1 MEKKIYR
8 IICAVVITAIFI
20 FGLILTMLCYSF
32 YTDREKQELRNVGR
46 LMIGSELSPEEMS
59 RRLNDVYAF
68 EMGVT
73 AFSRDGEVIYNSDR
87 TYSENADFPEVSDA
101 FETGEGE
108 REYEGE
114 ERDIFYFAL
123 LRDDT
128 VIRFSRE
135 KESVYAVY
143 VSLLPA
149 FCISALFVI
158 ISAVI
163 ASRRLSAQI
172 MGPINALVQKLDVVK
187 KKGGKIKD
195 VIGLYSD
202 YEELAPLT
210 DAAEEM
216 SKRLEKYI
224 GQLKNEKDR
233 IKLITANMVEG
244 MVLIDKERNILSVNK
259 SAVNML
265 NPDFPDD
272 SREKRNITELTKSEE
287 LIRLLNKSE
296 EMSSVSSS
304 INIGEL
310 YLRVFVSRAETD
322 SQRKCGTVIMLVDET
337 EIRRTEEIRRDFSAN
352 VSHELKTPLTTIKG
366 FGEMLGNGMYTDE
379 NDVRRYGSRIYSE
392 SERLL
397 QLIND
402 IIRLSEI
409 EEQTAVQLERADL
422 MQIAED
428 TADILMHKAEQL
440 KIQLT
445 VTGKPAF
452 MMINRS
458 YMTELMLNLA
468 DNAIKY
474 NNPGGYVNID
484 ISQDNGGTV
493 ITVKDNGIGIPEE
506 SQARIFERFYR
517 VDKSHSRQTGGTGLG
532 LSIVKHI
539 TAYHRGNVKLES
551 RLGEGT
557 TVTVSFPVN
566 SQIK

>member
-20 FGLILTMLCYSF
+20 FGLILTMLCRSF

-46 LMIGSELSPEEMS
+46 LIIGSELSPEEMS

-68 EMGVT
+68 EIGVT
-73 AFSRDGEVIYNSDR
+73 AFSRDGTVIYNSDR

-108 REYEGE
+108 REYEGG
-114 ERDIFYFAL
+114 ERDIFYFAVL
-123 LRDDT
+123 CDDT

-135 KESVYAVY
+135 KDSVYAVY

-149 FCISALFVI
+149 FGVSALFGV

-379 NDVRRYGSRIYSE
+379 DDVRRYGSRIYSE

-557 TVTVSFPVN
+557 CVTVSFPVN